1 MSSAL
6 AESDWGREGY
16 LPAPAYAGGGGAR
29 GARPPPPR
37 TPTHKADETTTH
49 PSCPPGPRLCWGAG
63 GELRGR
69 ARLTS
74 DSTQCFETLTASL
87 SPASTSSDRA
97 RVSAAIMSRQ
107 V

>member
-1 MSSAL
+1 MSSTL

-16 LPAPAYAGGGGAR
+16 LPAPVYAGGGG
-29 GARPPPPR
+29 GGGVG
-37 TPTHKADETTTH
+37 
-49 PSCPPGPRLCWGAG
+49 GP
-63 GELRGR
+63 
-69 ARLTS
+69 ARLS
-74 DSTQCFETLTASL
+74 NSTQCLETLTASL